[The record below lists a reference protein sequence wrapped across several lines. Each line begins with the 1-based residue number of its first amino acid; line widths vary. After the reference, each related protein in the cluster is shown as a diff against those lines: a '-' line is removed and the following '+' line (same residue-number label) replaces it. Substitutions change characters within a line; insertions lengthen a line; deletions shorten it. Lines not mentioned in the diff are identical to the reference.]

1 VETVTRDKSRGLFIC
16 IEGID
21 GSGKTTAARRVV
33 KALIEKGYDAVY
45 TAEPSKGV
53 YGNILKKSILQGTKR
68 FPKALEAVLFTV
80 DRLDHIEKEI
90 RPQLEAG
97 RIVVCDR
104 YYYSSI
110 AYQGTSKSMQK
121 WVKEINKH
129 AIKPDL
135 AIYIDVPPEVMVDRI
150 KRKKSV
156 METLET
162 QKSVRKAYLKQVREG
177 QLEII
182 EGNVPKNEVAQ
193 AIIRKVLGSLKKV
206 KHAELFS

>member
-1 VETVTRDKSRGLFIC
+1 MEMISRDKGRGVFIC

-33 KALIEKGYDAVY
+33 KALMEKGYDAVY

-53 YGNILKKSILQGTKR
+53 FGNIVKKSILQGTKR
-68 FPKALEAVLFTV
+68 FPKVLEAVIFAV
-80 DRLDHIEKEI
+80 DRVDHIENEI
-90 RPQLEAG
+90 RPQLNAG

-104 YYYSSI
+104 YLYSSI
-110 AYQGTSKSMQK
+110 AYQGTSRRMLE
-121 WVKEINKH
+121 WVREINKH

-156 METLET
+156 METWET
-162 QKSVRKAYLKQVREG
+162 QKRVREAYLKQVREG
-177 QLEII
+177 QLEIV
-182 EGNVPKNEVAQ
+182 EGNVSKNDVAQ
-193 AIIRKVLGSLKKV
+193 AIDHLISDYLKKSY
-206 KHAELFS
+206 AC